1 MNEVADQ
8 QLLRKIPKMD
18 DLIQHEK
25 MDSLLQKVG
34 RTTLLDVIRQTID
47 EIRQSILTKEMGF
60 ISEKELE
67 IEALV
72 STVRDKIA
80 QIQEIQIRKVINGT
94 GVILHT
100 NLGRAPLG
108 EYTKDVLQEIAG
120 GYSNLE
126 LDLNTGKR
134 GSRYQHMKDLLL
146 RLTGAEDAIV
156 VNNNAGA
163 VLLVL
168 SAIAKGKEVIISR
181 GELVEIGG
189 SFRVPEVMEQSGSKL
204 VEVGATNKCY
214 VRDYEKA
221 VTENT
226 AALMKVHR
234 SNFKLLGFTH
244 DTSLEELMQLS
255 RDKKIPVI
263 NDLGS
268 GLFLDLQA
276 YGYPYEPTVQEVV
289 ASGCDIT
296 TFSGDKLLGGTQAG
310 IIVGKAEWIRKIA
323 AHPLTRAL
331 RVDKLTLCAL
341 EATLKQYL
349 HPKEALKQIPTV
361 RMMTIAPEE
370 LEEKAQHFQNMLPKE
385 IQGLRVSIEK
395 TYSQVGGGSYPGHEI
410 ESRSVSFRGNS
421 EKTTKLE
428 RYLRTGKPGVMGRL
442 SEGAYFL
449 DVRTLFQSDFSMIAQ
464 RLNEW
469 MKRSDQG

>member
-1 MNEVADQ
+1 MADR

-18 DLIQHEK
+18 ELIQND
-25 MDSLLQKVG
+25 MINALQQKVG
-34 RTTLLDVIRQTID
+34 RDTLLDVIRQIID
-47 EIRQSILTKEMGF
+47 ELRQAILKNEPGF
-60 ISEKELE
+60 IPEEELE
-67 IEALV
+67 IQAIV
-72 STVRDKIA
+72 NKVQQKID
-80 QIQEIQIRKVINGT
+80 QICEIQIRKVMNGT

-100 NLGRAPLG
+100 NLGRSPLG

-134 GSRYQHMKDLLL
+134 GSRYQHMKELLL
-146 RLTGAEDAIV
+146 KLTGAEDAIV

-168 SAIAKGKEVIISR
+168 SAVAKGKEVIISR

-214 VRDYEKA
+214 LKDYEKA
-221 VTENT
+221 ITDET
-226 AALMKVHR
+226 GTLMKVHR

-244 DTSLEELMQLS
+244 DTTLEELMQLS
-255 RDKKIPVI
+255 EERQIPVI

-268 GLFLDLQA
+268 GLFMDLQP

-289 ASGCDIT
+289 ASGCDIV

-310 IIVGKAEWIRKIA
+310 IIVGKATWIKKIA
-323 AHPLTRAL
+323 SHPLTRAL

-349 HPKEALKQIPTV
+349 HPQKALQQIPTV
-361 RMMTIAPEE
+361 RMMTISPDELEKKAQSFKHFLPEE
-370 LEEKAQHFQNMLPKE
+370 IK
-385 IQGLRVSIEK
+385 GLRISVEK
-395 TYSQVGGGSYPGHEI
+395 SYSQVGGGAYPGHEM
-410 ESRSVSFRGNS
+410 ESRSISFRGN
-421 EKTTKLE
+421 EETTTQLE
-428 RYLRTGKPGVMGRL
+428 RYLRTGKPAIMGRL

-449 DVRTLFQSDFSMIAQ
+449 DVRTIFESDFSVIVK
-464 RLNEW
+464 RLNDW
-469 MKRSDQG
+469 TQRSDPR